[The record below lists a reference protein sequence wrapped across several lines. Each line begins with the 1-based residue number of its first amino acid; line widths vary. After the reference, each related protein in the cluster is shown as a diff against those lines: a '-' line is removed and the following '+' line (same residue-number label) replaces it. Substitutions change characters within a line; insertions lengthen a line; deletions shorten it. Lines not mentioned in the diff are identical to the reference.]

1 MYPPSTDA
9 SFTINCPAEL
19 ASALH
24 RKALSLG
31 VAPELLAQAIFNAVA
46 PDFAGPVPS
55 LTKAELL
62 DVVATERE
70 RLIAE
75 AA

>member
-1 MYPPSTDA
+1 MSLHSTDA
-9 SFTINCPAEL
+9 AFTINCSAEL

-46 PDFAGPVPS
+46 PDFADPLPS
-55 LTKAELL
+55 LTKAEL
-62 DVVATERE
+62 VGIVQVEQE
-70 RLIAE
+70 RLSTK